1 MTFEEQVDL
10 VRNLKGAAASI
21 LWILLLSGR
30 SLTNK
35 ELQQATRY
43 SDKSVKDGLDWLEP
57 RGFVQFN
64 GRVNGYS
71 LGMTTRQLPI
81 PAFLLTAAPDGVSAS
96 SGLPVSRE
104 LPEEL
109 STGKENGV
117 LEIGKIP
124 ISSDEGEGEI
134 GKFPISA
141 GNGSDKRSEKF
152 RSPAAGEGNRSENF
166 RSPNGNG
173 ARDRKNS
180 DLRSENF
187 RSPAEFRDSYLSVD
201 LSVVVNDQDI
211 KNNKQTDSAA
221 TDRKIS
227 DLRRVV
233 RLLRLRNPARKRV
246 LDRGDDPAVVLAW
259 WWIALC
265 EEGWLKNHAGWIVKR
280 LDEAA
285 RQPETADEPD
295 DGYVELARCYLA
307 LDEGQ
312 REELEA
318 IEYAGELQRFWEA
331 RGVSDGAAALV
342 FRVDEAGGFQWT
354 K

>member
-35 ELQQATRY
+35 ELQQATKY

-64 GRVNGYS
+64 GRANGYS
-71 LGMTTRQLPI
+71 LGITMRQLPI
-81 PAFLLTAAPDGVSAS
+81 PAFLLTAAPDDVSAS
-96 SGLPVSRE
+96 SGLPVGRDV
-104 LPEEL
+104 PVL
-109 STGKENGV
+109 STGSEIGV
-117 LEIGKIP
+117 LEIGKFP

-152 RSPAAGEGNRSENF
+152 RSPAAGEGNRSEIF
-166 RSPNGNG
+166 RSPNGSET
-173 ARDRKNS
+173 RDRKNS
-180 DLRSENF
+180 DLRSEIF

-201 LSVVVNDQDI
+201 LSVVVNDQET
-211 KNNKQTDSAA
+211 NNRQQTNSVA
-221 TDRKIS
+221 TDRKFS

-265 EEGWLKNHAGWIVKR
+265 EEAWLKNHAGWVVKR

-342 FRVDEAGGFQWT
+342 FRVDEAGGFQWS